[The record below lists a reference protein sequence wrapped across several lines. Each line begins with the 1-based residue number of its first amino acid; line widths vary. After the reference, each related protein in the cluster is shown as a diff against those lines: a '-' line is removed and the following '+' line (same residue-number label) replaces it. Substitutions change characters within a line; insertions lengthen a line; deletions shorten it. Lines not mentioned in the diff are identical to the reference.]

1 MNEITA
7 HATPADA
14 TTRAAMTPQV
24 DRQSSAAPQ
33 PAAATNAGADADG
46 LQGLSLVDASATIGS
61 GRNLVADYVMG
72 AGNQLAQIRVID
84 PTTHQVVAVSP
95 PDSIAR
101 MQQEIFAYQGVASQS
116 RGAADK

>member
-1 MNEITA
+1 MNEMTA
-7 HATPADA
+7 QATPADA

-24 DRQSSAAPQ
+24 ERQASAAPS
-33 PAAATNAGADADG
+33 PAAGANGDADG

-116 RGAADK
+116 RTAADK

>member
-1 MNEITA
+1 MNEITT

-14 TTRAAMTPQV
+14 TTRAAMTPQIE
-24 DRQSSAAPQ
+24 RQSSAAP
-33 PAAATNAGADADG
+33 PTAGATNATTDG

-72 AGNQLAQIRVID
+72 TGNQLAQIRVID

-101 MQQEIFAYQGVASQS
+101 MQQEIFAYQ
-116 RGAADK
+116 